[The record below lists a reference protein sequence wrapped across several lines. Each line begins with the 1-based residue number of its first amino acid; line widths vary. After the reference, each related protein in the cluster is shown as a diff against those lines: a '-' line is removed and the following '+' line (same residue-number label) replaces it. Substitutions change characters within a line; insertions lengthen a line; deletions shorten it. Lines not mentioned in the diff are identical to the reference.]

1 MPGGRP
7 RYEPTAADR
16 NTVRSMASQGV
27 PHETIALC
35 LGKKGIDPK
44 TMRRATK
51 GRSTERRAELFP
63 RIKKE
68 MPGGRP
74 RYEPTAADRN
84 TVRSM
89 ASQGVPHE
97 TIALCLGKKGID
109 PKTMRRATKGRSTE
123 RRAEL
128 FPRIKKEM
136 PGGRPKY
143 EPTEADRNTVRSMAS
158 QGVPH
163 ETIALCLGKKGID
176 PKTMRRATKG
186 RTTEWRAELFPRIKK
201 EMPGGRPKYEPTE
214 ADRNTVRS
222 MASQGVPHETIALC
236 LGKKGIDA
244 KTMRKH
250 FRRELDTAAA
260 ITNANTQRMSRT
272 SPTTG
277 SLA

>member
-1 MPGGRP
+1 
-7 RYEPTAADR
+7 
-16 NTVRSMASQGV
+16 
-27 PHETIALC
+27 
-35 LGKKGIDPK
+35 
-44 TMRRATK
+44 
-51 GRSTERRAELFP
+51 
-63 RIKKE
+63 

-176 PKTMRRATKG
+176 PKTMR
-186 RTTEWRAELFPRIKK
+186 
-201 EMPGGRPKYEPTE
+201 
-214 ADRNTVRS
+214 
-222 MASQGVPHETIALC
+222 
-236 LGKKGIDA
+236 
-244 KTMRKH
+244 KH

-260 ITNANTQRMSRT
+260 ITNANIGTNVYNAAMRGEAWACCFWLKCRAGWKDSAGPGSAGAGRGKTVQLVVVPAGQPLPAAKQRHRRPSR
-272 SPTTG
+272 PKCG
-277 SLA
+277 